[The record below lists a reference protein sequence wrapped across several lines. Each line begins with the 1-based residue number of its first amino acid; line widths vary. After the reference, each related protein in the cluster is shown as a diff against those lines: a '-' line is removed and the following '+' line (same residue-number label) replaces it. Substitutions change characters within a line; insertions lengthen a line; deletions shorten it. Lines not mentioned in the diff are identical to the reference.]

1 MFIVFEIQGTNP
13 NSIPSPFI
21 ETKQSNP
28 EIEKRMDALSLI
40 LEKLNLDYEVKS
52 GNELVLITSK
62 PTVEMEIFTKI
73 YGSPNK

>member
-1 MFIVFEIQGTNP
+1 MFIVSEIQGTNP
-13 NSIPSPFI
+13 NGIPSPFI